1 MKIFDRINIIQIFR
15 SHLNTLYDYGALN
28 WNGQREIP
36 IADKI
41 TFAISPLVLSLI
53 LVLLELRIDNEYLS
67 IIITSLSIF
76 IGLLFSLLTLVFDM
90 VKSSS
95 NLENEI
101 DHKKIVKHTLTQ
113 ELFINI
119 AFAIALSLVSIVA
132 VFLTRFRPAPII
144 DLLKNLSYFEYIKE
158 IYIFSTNL
166 FAIYLLILFLFTL
179 LMILKRFY
187 ILFLSQ
193 FKN

>member
-28 WNGQREIP
+28 WNGQRKIP

-144 DLLKNLSYFEYIKE
+144 DLLKNLSYYEYIKE

>member
-28 WNGQREIP
+28 WNGQRKIP

-41 TFAISPLVLSLI
+41 TFAISPLVFSLI

-101 DHKKIVKHTLTQ
+101 DHKKKVKNTLTQ

-144 DLLKNLSYFEYIKE
+144 DLLKNLSYYEYIKE